1 MHRGQRLADQP
12 FAARYPGLL
21 THGIDDPE
29 TYIYRDIL
37 ADCLRGAEFLL
48 GRPEIDDTRVAVVG
62 DDVALLTAA
71 LRPGF
76 ATVQAGGLMFYR
88 MWEGLP
94 GASAYPLEEVND
106 LLRAQPEVAADVER
120 TLSYFDPLHH
130 ADVITAMVTL
140 GVDDPGTAGG
150 AERLRSLIERL
161 GERVTL
167 YQLTHEGGTDH
178 DRLDAM
184 LAERM
189 GVAPMSRF
197 RREL

>member
-1 MHRGQRLADQP
+1 
-12 FAARYPGLL
+12 
-21 THGIDDPE
+21 
-29 TYIYRDIL
+29 
-37 ADCLRGAEFLL
+37 
-48 GRPEIDDTRVAVVG
+48 
-62 DDVALLTAA
+62 
-71 LRPGF
+71 
-76 ATVQAGGLMFYR
+76 
-88 MWEGLP
+88 
-94 GASAYPLEEVND
+94 
-106 LLRAQPEVAADVER
+106 
-120 TLSYFDPLHH
+120 
-130 ADVITAMVTL
+130 MVTL